1 MESMPTVTFSL
12 EDAFYRALEE
22 IGRKAGIS
30 PHRVAK
36 EIVVNHLLSLMLDA
50 YAEHKYRNLMQSINM
65 EHKYQDIYVEH
76 KAQTYSSD
84 INIANK
90 AGQDPSNGELLE
102 KLEALEKSVVE
113 LRDAV
118 NALAKEFKDFTR
130 KQQDL
135 LNTYTSK
142 TDQVLQRFSQLI
154 EVAESRDERLDKVVE
169 LLQKLVEFL
178 KQGSA
183 KVSEEKQ
190 RVSGKS
196 ARRRE
201 DKCENLKK
209 ELVLFESEI
218 YGKIR
223 DRDAFFASL
232 ERDCEAI
239 IIEGARER
247 VAVEKSFWQQ
257 FLEKLSKI
265 GTDDDDKIKKILDNV
280 EYKLFKTLRESALI
294 LFDAVEKKWKPVT
307 SIATSTENK
316 YNKEDESWLLRYAPE
331 SEET

>member
-1 MESMPTVTFSL
+1 MPPKHYRDVYLREETYQKLMQLKAVLGKRSVNDVVEELLKCVTVNTVSSPVSTGKVTVSTVKPTVSTGEPPVSTVS
-12 EDAFYRALEE
+12 
-22 IGRKAGIS
+22 S
-30 PHRVAK
+30 P
-36 EIVVNHLLSLMLDA
+36 VNTVKHG
-50 YAEHKYRNLMQSINM
+50 E
-65 EHKYQDIYVEH
+65 
-76 KAQTYSSD
+76 
-84 INIANK
+84 
-90 AGQDPSNGELLE
+90 DPSNGELLE
-102 KLEALEKSVVE
+102 RLEALEKSVVE

-223 DRDAFFASL
+223 DRDAFFTSL

-265 GTDDDDKIKKILDNV
+265 GTDDDKIKKILDNV

-316 YNKEDESWLLRYAPE
+316 HNKEGESWLLQYAPE